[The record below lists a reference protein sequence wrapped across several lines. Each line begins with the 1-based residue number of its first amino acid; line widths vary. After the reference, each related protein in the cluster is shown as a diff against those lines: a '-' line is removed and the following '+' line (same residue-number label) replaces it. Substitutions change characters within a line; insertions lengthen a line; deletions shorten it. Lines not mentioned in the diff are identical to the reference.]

1 MERMHFVCLDP
12 TIGIMVHHIRDRLT
26 FNSTQQPL
34 EKTRK
39 SRVES
44 SHLHLAPGEI
54 TRDFS
59 VLELLVGLQ
68 PNVHFNDNEEMK
80 KRRRRKKQDENIIVC
95 PIT

>member
-1 MERMHFVCLDP
+1 MHFVCLDP

-39 SRVES
+39 STVES

-59 VLELLVGLQ
+59 VLQLLVGLQ
-68 PNVHFNDNEEMK
+68 PNVHFNDNNCLGHIAALARCGLLLRTE
-80 KRRRRKKQDENIIVC
+80 
-95 PIT
+95 